1 MDESER
7 EGERTSIFDKEER
20 RQEEE
25 EGGDEEASRH

>member
-7 EGERTSIFDKEER
+7 EGERTSIFDEEER